1 MQVTNTTLAD
11 APLPDTQGASLNAI
25 RIALIL
31 MGALIALPAF
41 VMGAKLNEAMGTRG
55 SIIASLAGG
64 FILSCIAASAAV
76 VGARSRLSSYQLI
89 LAAFGYRGG
98 KVVNACLSVVMVG
111 WFAVVASLF
120 GDAALRAAAGSATL
134 SSSAWVA
141 IGCVLMTATTL
152 TGFRALDILAMLTTP
167 LKVLLLVATVVA
179 SWGLTHGAGLWA
191 EPDHYELT
199 VPQGI
204 SFVVGGVIV
213 GALLTPDLARLAS
226 SRFQAALACFL
237 AFAVGQP
244 LVLILTGIPARLAGE
259 SDLVLIML
267 RLGLGLPAILIVVLA
282 AWSSNAYNLYA
293 ITLVFRTFSR
303 QPVWRLAAFG
313 GVLGAVLALLGLARH
328 LTPYLLLL
336 SVAVPPIAGVYIAAY
351 YMAWARAEEN
361 RPRAWRID
369 SLLAWIAGIAISG
382 LESPLGFS
390 ISGVTAVDS
399 LVVAMFAYVTL
410 HLSFSQRGKIG

>member
-1 MQVTNTTLAD
+1 MQITNTTLAD
-11 APLPDTQGASLNAI
+11 APLPDTRGARLNAI

-41 VMGAKLNEAMGTRG
+41 VMGAKLNEAMGTRNA
-55 SIIASLAGG
+55 IIAAISGG
-64 FILSCIAASAAV
+64 FILSCIAAAAAV

-98 KVVNACLSVVMVG
+98 KLVNACLSVVMVG
-111 WFAVVASLF
+111 WFAVVAALF
-120 GDAALRAAAGSATL
+120 GDAALRAATGLVTL
-134 SSSAWVA
+134 NASTWVA
-141 IGCVLMTATTL
+141 IGCVLMTVTTL

-167 LKVLLLVATVVA
+167 LKVLLLIATVVA
-179 SWGLTHGAGLWA
+179 SWSLTHGSGLWVV
-191 EPDHYELT
+191 PDHPELT
-199 VPQGI
+199 LPQGI

-226 SRFQAALACFL
+226 TRFQAALACFL

-293 ITLVFRTFSR
+293 ITLVFRTFTHA
-303 QPVWRLAAFG
+303 PTWKLAAFG
-313 GVLGAVLALLGLARH
+313 GALGAVLALAGLAQR
-328 LTPYLLLL
+328 LTPFLLLL
-336 SVAVPPIAGVYIAAY
+336 SVAIPPIAGVYLASY
-351 YMAWARAEEN
+351 YIAWARHERQE
-361 RPRAWRID
+361 RCAWRVD
-369 SLLAWIAGIAISG
+369 SLLAWLAGVCFSG
-382 LESPLGFS
+382 LGISL
-390 ISGVTAVDS
+390 SGVTAVDS
-399 LVVAMFAYVTL
+399 LVVAMTAYVAL
-410 HLSFSQRGKIG
+410 HFPFSQRGKVE

>member
-1 MQVTNTTLAD
+1 MQVTNTTIVD
-11 APLPDTQGASLNAI
+11 APLPDTQGVRLNAI

-55 SIIASLAGG
+55 AIIAALAGG
-64 FILSCIAASAAV
+64 FILSCIAAAAAV

-98 KVVNACLSVVMVG
+98 KLVNAVLSVVMVG

-120 GDAALRAAAGSATL
+120 GDAALRAAGGLVAFEASTG
-134 SSSAWVA
+134 VA

-167 LKVLLLVATVVA
+167 LKVILLVATVFA
-179 SWGLTHGAGLWA
+179 SWSLTHGAGLWT
-191 EPDHYELT
+191 EPAHHELT
-199 VPQGI
+199 IPQGI

-213 GALLTPDLARLAS
+213 GALLTPDLARLATN
-226 SRFQAALACFL
+226 RFQAAMACFL

-244 LVLILTGIPARLAGE
+244 LVLTLTGIPAKLAGE

-293 ITLVFRTFSR
+293 ITLVFRTFTR
-303 QPVWRLAAFG
+303 HAVWKLAAFG
-313 GVLGAVLALLGLARH
+313 GALGAALALAGLAQR
-328 LTPYLLLL
+328 LTPFLLLL
-336 SVAVPPIAGVYIAAY
+336 SVAIPPIAGVYLAAY
-351 YMAWARAEEN
+351 YIAWIRGEPQE
-361 RPRAWRID
+361 RRAWRID
-369 SLLAWIAGIAISG
+369 SLLAWLMGVAISG
-382 LESPLGFS
+382 LGFS
-390 ISGVTAVDS
+390 ICGVTAVDS
-399 LVVAMFAYVTL
+399 LLVAMAAYVAL
-410 HLSFSQRGKIG
+410 HFSIFQGGKIE

>member
-11 APLPDTQGASLNAI
+11 VPLPDTQGARLNAI

-55 SIIASLAGG
+55 ASIAALAGG
-64 FILSCIAASAAV
+64 FILFCIAGAAAV

-98 KVVNACLSVVMVG
+98 KLVNAVLSVVMVG

-120 GDAALRAAAGSATL
+120 GDAALRAAAGVVALNAST
-134 SSSAWVA
+134 WVA

-167 LKVLLLVATVVA
+167 LKVILLVATVFA
-179 SWGLTHGAGLWA
+179 SWSLTHGAGLWV
-191 EPDHYELT
+191 EPNHPELT
-199 VPQGI
+199 IPQGI

-213 GALLTPDLARLAS
+213 GALLTPDLARLATT
-226 SRFQAALACFL
+226 RFQAALACFL

-293 ITLVFRTFSR
+293 ITLVFRTFTR
-303 QPVWRLAAFG
+303 HAVWKLAAFG
-313 GVLGAVLALLGLARH
+313 GTLGAVLALAGLAQR
-328 LTPYLLLL
+328 LTPFLLLL
-336 SVAVPPIAGVYIAAY
+336 SVAIPPIAGVYLAAY
-351 YMAWARAEEN
+351 YIAWGRGEPQE
-361 RPRAWRID
+361 RRAWRID
-369 SLLAWIAGIAISG
+369 SLLAWLAGVTVSG
-382 LESPLGFS
+382 LGFS

-399 LVVAMFAYVTL
+399 LVVAMAAYVAM
-410 HLSFSQRGKIG
+410 HFSFFRRGKVE